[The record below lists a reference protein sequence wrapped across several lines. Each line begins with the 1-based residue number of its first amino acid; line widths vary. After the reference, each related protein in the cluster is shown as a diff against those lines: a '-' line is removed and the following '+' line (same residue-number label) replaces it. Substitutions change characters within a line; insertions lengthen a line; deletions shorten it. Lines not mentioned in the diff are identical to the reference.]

1 MYVAHRLDGFGP
13 IAPLVIRVILGILFI
28 YHGFDK
34 FDTGLENVEGAFR
47 SWEVPVAGLA
57 ARAVAVFEVVG
68 GVALI
73 VGLAT
78 RFAAVLF
85 AIVLIG
91 ALLNVKQ
98 DLGVLSAEPMP
109 GAELDLAYLA
119 YLAGLAGLVLLVL
132 LGSGW
137 LSIDE
142 RTHLEPRARLDQM
155 PTGVT
160 PRS

>member
-1 MYVAHRLDGFGP
+1 MHVAGRLDRFGA

-34 FDTGLENVEGAFR
+34 FDTGLENVAGAFR
-47 SWEVPVAGLA
+47 SWGVPVAGLA
-57 ARAVAVFEVVG
+57 ARAFAVFEVVG

-78 RFAAVLF
+78 RFVAVLF

-91 ALLNVKQ
+91 ALLYVKR

-119 YLAGLAGLVLLVL
+119 YLAGLVL
-132 LGSGW
+132 LGPGW

-142 RTHLEPRARLDQM
+142 RIHLEPRARLDQM
-155 PTGVT
+155 PPGVT